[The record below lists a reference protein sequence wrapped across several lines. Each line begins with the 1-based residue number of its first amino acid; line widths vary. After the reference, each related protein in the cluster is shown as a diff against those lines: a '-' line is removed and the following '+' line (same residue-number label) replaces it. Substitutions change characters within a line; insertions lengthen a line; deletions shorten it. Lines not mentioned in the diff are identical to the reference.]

1 MRSALVISAVSL
13 AAGMAAALPAAAES
27 VTQLG
32 SSTVIASEGPGHSL
46 YLYRQSFGASG
57 WKKQLIAGKGTTYS
71 SPSVIQVLSVGVI
84 TAEGPG
90 NTLDVYMDNGRGG
103 AWRRSVVGGKGTTYS
118 APGIAVSTSVAGT
131 AHTGTDI
138 VVEGPHSTLNVYWNV
153 AGRAT
158 WSEHAI
164 AGKGTTYS
172 APAIVQD
179 NGPAMNVAAEGP
191 HNSLDF
197 YWSSNNTKWTAT
209 PAPHSDGTVYSAPA
223 IAVSGNVDGSG
234 SLGTYVVVE
243 GPDHSLRDYWNI
255 AGVPTSGWQTVAGKN
270 TTYSAPSEANII
282 GAVNIAV
289 EGPDHALDTYWT
301 DTSTW
306 NPSPEGKGIIYSAPT
321 IAATSDA
328 GNSGEPGL
336 EITAQGA
343 SHSLYDYWNIAG
355 VPTWGREK
363 VTPPG
368 WSFA

>member
-1 MRSALVISAVSL
+1 
-13 AAGMAAALPAAAES
+13 
-27 VTQLG
+27 
-32 SSTVIASEGPGHSL
+32 
-46 YLYRQSFGASG
+46 
-57 WKKQLIAGKGTTYS
+57 
-71 SPSVIQVLSVGVI
+71 
-84 TAEGPG
+84 
-90 NTLDVYMDNGRGG
+90 MDR
-103 AWRRSVVGGKGTTYS
+103 
-118 APGIAVSTSVAGT
+118 
-131 AHTGTDI
+131 H
-138 VVEGPHSTLNVYWNV
+138 
-153 AGRAT
+153 
-158 WSEHAI
+158 
-164 AGKGTTYS
+164 
-172 APAIVQD
+172 
-179 NGPAMNVAAEGP
+179 
-191 HNSLDF
+191 
-197 YWSSNNTKWTAT
+197 

-243 GPDHSLRDYWNI
+243 GPDHSLRDHWNI

-289 EGPDHALDTYWT
+289 EGPDHALETYWT